1 MDTMSSSVRRAWKP
15 VLFFGLLFLL
25 FFQLVSEFIEIIY
38 TFGLLGVDIPPEIG
52 MVALFFT
59 PLLLLALP
67 RGLPARAVLALIA
80 VAGVLRAVG
89 LMLPPEAALM
99 ARGFGTGALFLA
111 LPGLWANLRRWEDD
125 AETVAMHMGAGL
137 LAGLAGSMLL
147 RALGAGSD
155 LSLLRPLLAVLLAA
169 ALPAAAW
176 LLERGRGENPPETRA
191 PLPPRREKGAGLL
204 LGLACVGWLSV
215 LAMVYFAFASPGVTA
230 RWAEADHRVVY
241 LLVAAGLGV
250 YGWLLTSGR
259 LARIS
264 AQQIIKWNWLFLFAG
279 VLAIQMSAPIFPREP
294 AGYPFYQ
301 TQPNVWLQVPL
312 YLMLLLSP
320 VLLLDFQVLSS
331 GISRHAL
338 GVPRPRALAGAFA
351 AAALFFLVVVF
362 AQVFTT
368 VYDYMP
374 VVGPP
379 MRDRFWLAF
388 LLPGLGFTFTLGS
401 IRELPQRDPRRAP
414 AGGLHP
420 LIFPAVLALLLG
432 AVLAS
437 VLTSR
442 VPEQAPAGGGSLR
455 VVTYNL
461 QQGYDS
467 DGRRAYEEQMEIIRA
482 QDADIIGLQETDTAR
497 FSGGNADLVRTIA
510 QGLGM
515 HAYYGPRT
523 VAGTFG
529 IALLSRYPLENPRT
543 FYMYS
548 EGEQTAS
555 IEAQISVDGVTY
567 HILVTH
573 LGNDGPAV
581 QQEQVLERLVGQ
593 ENVIAM
599 GDFNFRPDTPQYAMT
614 TAILDDAFVCA
625 GGVPTEGLD
634 PARRIDHMFVSP
646 EVVVQSAT
654 YIASPVSD
662 HPGLVVEIGR

>member
-1 MDTMSSSVRRAWKP
+1 MDAQSLSIRRAWKP
-15 VLFFGLLFLL
+15 VLFFGLFFLL

-38 TFGLLGVDIPPEIG
+38 TFGLLGVEIPPEIG
-52 MVALFFT
+52 MVLLFFS

-67 RGLPARAVLALIA
+67 RGLPGAVVLGLI
-80 VAGVLRAVG
+80 VAAGALRAAAT
-89 LMLPPEAALM
+89 LLPPEATLM
-99 ARGFGTGALFLA
+99 ARGIGTGALFLA
-111 LPGLWANLRRWEDD
+111 LPGLWANIRRWEGDP
-125 AETVAMHMGAGL
+125 ETTGLHMGAGL
-137 LAGLAGSMLL
+137 MGGVAASMLL

-155 LSLLRPLLAVLLAA
+155 LSLLRPALAVLLAA
-169 ALPAAAW
+169 ALAAAAW
-176 LLERGRGENPPETRA
+176 LLERGREENRPETGAAR
-191 PLPPRREKGAGLL
+191 PPARRVKGAGML

-215 LAMVYFAFASPGVTA
+215 LAMLYFAFASPGVTA
-230 RWAEADHRVVY
+230 RWAEADARLVY
-241 LLVAAGLGV
+241 LLLAAALGV
-250 YGWLLTSGR
+250 YGWLLSSGQ
-259 LARIS
+259 LARVS
-264 AQQIIKWNWLFLFAG
+264 AQQLVRWNWLFLITG
-279 VLAIQMSAPIFPREP
+279 VLAIQMSAPIFPRDP
-294 AGYPFYQ
+294 ATYPFYQ
-301 TQPNVWLQVPL
+301 SEPNVWLQIPL
-312 YLMLLLSP
+312 YLMLVLSP
-320 VLLLDFQVLSS
+320 VLLLDFQVLSRA
-331 GISRHAL
+331 IRRYEA
-338 GVPRPRALAGAFA
+338 RPRALAGGFA
-351 AAALFFLVVVF
+351 LAALFFLIVVF

-401 IRELPQRDPRRAP
+401 AHEPEQREPRRAL

-420 LIFPAVLALLLG
+420 LVFPAVLALLLG
-432 AVLAS
+432 AVLSS
-437 VLTSR
+437 VLTGR
-442 VPEQAPAGGGSLR
+442 PPAQAAGDGGPLR

-461 QQGYDS
+461 QQGYDA
-467 DGRRAYEEQMEIIRA
+467 DGRRAYEEQMQAIRA
-482 QDADIIGLQETDTAR
+482 LDADIVGLQETDTAR

-529 IALLSRYPLENPRT
+529 VALLSRYPVENPRT
-543 FYMYS
+543 FYMFS

-555 IEAQISVDGVTY
+555 IEAQISVDGISY

-573 LGNDGPAV
+573 LGNGGPAI
-581 QQEQVLERLVGQ
+581 QQEQVLERLVGR

-599 GDFNFRPDTPQYAMT
+599 GDFNFRPDMPQYAMT
-614 TAILDDAFVCA
+614 TEILDDAFVRA
-625 GGVPTEGLD
+625 GEAPTEGLD

-646 EVVVQSAT
+646 EVAVRSAT